1 MRDNYYKL
9 LSENRLIDIFEDLED
24 FSYTQKYTLIKNLL
38 EKYSNHVV
46 NLALYEY
53 KNTHIDLQR
62 VQIKMMSREF
72 EGIAKKYS
80 RVVTI

>member
-1 MRDNYYKL
+1 MREKYYKL